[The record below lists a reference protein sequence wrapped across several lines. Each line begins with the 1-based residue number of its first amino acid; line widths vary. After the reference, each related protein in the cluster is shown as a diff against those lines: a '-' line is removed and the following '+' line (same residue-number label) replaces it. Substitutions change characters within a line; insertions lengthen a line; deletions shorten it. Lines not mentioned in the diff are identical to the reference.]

1 MERSSALTA
10 EDAIARVRELSSQIS
25 TLEAAAA
32 AASASSSSSSPV
44 KLRSKFQNYTPEG
57 NQESSSPTS
66 SSSSSS
72 SFSSSSSSISKG
84 DSVNE
89 KLKNVSVRD
98 KESKNSSNLHEE
110 RFSTSDHQNSTNVVK
125 SDSMLHIPNRNTFD
139 RIYGDSNENQNEN
152 YLAVNIVENSTDYPR
167 GEGADREENIKA
179 PSASSSRRASI
190 NVSSSSSFT
199 SFRKSNL
206 NQERNELSNGKHLS
220 RKKKEF
226 TNGGHDNEND
236 ENCKNENFVSSAG
249 EDNGCYD
256 SDDRLTTP
264 SKEKLFYVNE
274 VRV

>member
-32 AASASSSSSSPV
+32 AVASSSSSSPI

-66 SSSSSS
+66 SSSS
-72 SFSSSSSSISKG
+72 FSSSSSSSLISKG

-98 KESKNSSNLHEE
+98 KESKNSSNLHEDG
-110 RFSTSDHQNSTNVVK
+110 FSTSDHQNSTNVVK

-139 RIYGDSNENQNEN
+139 RINGDSNENQNEN

-226 TNGGHDNEND
+226 TNGGNDNEND
-236 ENCKNENFVSSAG
+236 ENCKNENLVSSAG
-249 EDNGCYD
+249 EDNDCDD
-256 SDDRLTTP
+256 SDDRLTIPTN
-264 SKEKLFYVNE
+264 EKLFYVNE
-274 VRV
+274 VRS

>member
-32 AASASSSSSSPV
+32 AVASSSSSSPI

-66 SSSSSS
+66 SSFSS

-84 DSVNE
+84 NSLNE
-89 KLKNVSVRD
+89 KLKNVSVSDR
-98 KESKNSSNLHEE
+98 KSKNSSNIHED
-110 RFSTSDHQNSTNVVK
+110 RFSTSDHENSTNVVI
-125 SDSMLHIPNRNTFD
+125 SDSMFQIPNRNTFD
-139 RIYGDSNENQNEN
+139 RINDDSDENEN
-152 YLAVNIVENSTDYPR
+152 YLAVNIAKNSIDSPR
-167 GEGADREENIKA
+167 GAGTDREESIKA

-190 NVSSSSSFT
+190 NVSSSSSST
-199 SFRKSNL
+199 SFRQSNI
-206 NQERNELSNGKHLS
+206 NPERNELSNGKHLS
-220 RKKKEF
+220 RRKKEF

-236 ENCKNENFVSSAG
+236 ENCKNENFISSAG
-249 EDNGCYD
+249 EDNDCYE

-264 SKEKLFYVNE
+264 SNDKLFYVNE